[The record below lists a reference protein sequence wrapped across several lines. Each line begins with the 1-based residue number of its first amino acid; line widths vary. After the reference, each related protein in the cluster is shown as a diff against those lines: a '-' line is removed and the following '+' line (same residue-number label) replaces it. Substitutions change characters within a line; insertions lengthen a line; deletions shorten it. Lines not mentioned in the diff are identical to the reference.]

1 MNQEMTL
8 MLQTILSNG
17 MSVSEIAKCVS
28 KSEEEIL
35 ELICQPPLWW
45 LFVSTLSGKRRFDKY
60 FINNYYLVNNL
71 VDKNCIQGERK
82 WKKFNLYL

>member
-35 ELICQPPLWW
+35 KLIC
-45 LFVSTLSGKRRFDKY
+45 
-60 FINNYYLVNNL
+60 
-71 VDKNCIQGERK
+71 
-82 WKKFNLYL
+82 